1 MMRRILPRRNRIRKR
16 AKYLQRCY
24 YQPSASAIVQQKRE
38 SAICRKNF
46 MLSALTV
53 SPICGNAMIL
63 LPNCESAQTPHVFNN
78 PYKENSP

>member
-1 MMRRILPRRNRIRKR
+1 MPLPTIRIGYRLAKAGKRYLP
-16 AKYLQRCY
+16 
-24 YQPSASAIVQQKRE
+24 
-38 SAICRKNF
+38 KNF